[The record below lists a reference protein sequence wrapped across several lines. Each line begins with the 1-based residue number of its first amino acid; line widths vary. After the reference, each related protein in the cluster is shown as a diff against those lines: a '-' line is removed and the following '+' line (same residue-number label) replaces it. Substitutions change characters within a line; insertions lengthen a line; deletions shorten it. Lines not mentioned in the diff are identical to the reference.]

1 MMTSYIS
8 ISVLHASHKQEI
20 VDQSFPN
27 TRLSAIQVVIY
38 CYRRLPGIPCY
49 CSSEH
54 KSAVVLWYSY
64 TATRYRTT
72 SRYVSEERNE
82 ERTKISGE
90 RGGLGQEEGEKRS
103 VSERHRRSEGGL
115 SVLFARRAVIEYRY
129 SQSHGACRRADA
141 KINEP
146 ITEVDSRL
154 LCLCV
159 RHASAAYMC
168 AAC

>member
-1 MMTSYIS
+1 MQ
-8 ISVLHASHKQEI
+8 VASKRLLTNIFRTPDFQPYKSSFI
-20 VDQSFPN
+20 VIADCLVF
-27 TRLSAIQVVIY
+27 L
-38 CYRRLPGIPCY
+38 PCY

-64 TATRYRTT
+64 IAATRYRTT
-72 SRYVSEERNE
+72 SRHVSEERNE

-103 VSERHRRSEGGL
+103 VDERHRRSEGGL